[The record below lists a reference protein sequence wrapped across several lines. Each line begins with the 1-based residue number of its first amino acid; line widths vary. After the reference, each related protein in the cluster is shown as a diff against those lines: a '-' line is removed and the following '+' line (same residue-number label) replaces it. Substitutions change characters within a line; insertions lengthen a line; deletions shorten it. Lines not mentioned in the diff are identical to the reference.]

1 MFTEVLKYKEEYT
14 QKGRVTIHNLFPDN
28 QVEQIYQ
35 DYLTSDTFNVAF
47 MAGGVDLNNQPVIQW
62 ASKGTEEYHHLTGLA
77 YDMAGQ
83 DRFSYR
89 FSRTDWVHPLLYEL
103 WNSQIFTTSIEFIT
117 GQENLRWIQD
127 STFTSKYEAG
137 DFLYTH
143 TDKDNGRIAFVY
155 QLTKDWLPGY
165 GGLFMK
171 MDDGI
176 NVDTTILPQ
185 FNQLTIFNVEGEGT
199 PHIVTNVIPGLRKPR
214 MAYSGWLA

>member
-1 MFTEVLKYKEEYT
+1 MDYKKGFKVKPKETNRLGEVTFTDGTYDFPPNQLQCEAYGYKYDKT
-14 QKGRVTIHNLFPDN
+14 LGVC
-28 QVEQIYQ
+28 
-35 DYLTSDTFNVAF
+35 SAF
-47 MAGGVDLNNQPVIQW
+47 KYNNKVNALLNNKSNNVRGGE
-62 ASKGTEEYHHLTGLA
+62 ALVGTEN
-77 YDMAGQ
+77 
-83 DRFSYR
+83 S
-89 FSRTDWVHPLLYEL
+89 LLNGEG
-103 WNSQIFTTSIEFIT
+103 NITKGDNRNAFIT

-165 GGLFMK
+165 GGLFMR
-171 MDDGI
+171 MDDGV